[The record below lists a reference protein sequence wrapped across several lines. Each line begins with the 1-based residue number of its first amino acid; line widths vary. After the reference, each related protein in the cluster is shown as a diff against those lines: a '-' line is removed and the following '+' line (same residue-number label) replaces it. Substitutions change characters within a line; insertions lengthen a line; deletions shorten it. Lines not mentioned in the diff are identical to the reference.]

1 MVTVRSSHQVQM
13 IKFLILIFFS
23 LSASAENHNL
33 EKILTKLNS
42 FNADFVQTV
51 KDSTNQLID
60 ESVGKVLFQKPNFF
74 RWEYKAPSE
83 NEIISDGEFL
93 YLYDP
98 DLKQVIVNKLDKQI
112 SMSPAMLLV
121 SDNVHEFFNTKL
133 ISNSEDTLRYEA
145 KPKNLENA
153 FFKQVIF
160 NFKYNQLKEMR
171 VIDNFDNKTT
181 IQFFKISQNQDIN
194 EGKFLFNYPDDL
206 DIINN

>member
-1 MVTVRSSHQVQM
+1 M

-194 EGKFLFNYPDDL
+194 EGKFLFNYPDDI

>member
-194 EGKFLFNYPDDL
+194 EGKFLFNYPDDI